1 MFGWRG
7 LGQADGIVGSLDAE
21 QGAVRL
27 VGRSVGHNGEVS
39 RQMGMEMSRPC
50 AHFNLFPTADPA
62 IINANSRAHCDL
74 HPPGMRIYYGRGH
87 LGSDTQLI
95 GFVSGWESSVI

>member
-1 MFGWRG
+1 M
-7 LGQADGIVGSLDAE
+7 GQADGIVGSLDAE
-21 QGAVRL
+21 QGAARL
-27 VGRSVGHNGEVS
+27 GGRSAGRNDEVS
-39 RQMGMEMSRPC
+39 RQMGMEMSRLC
-50 AHFNLFPTADPA
+50 AHFNLFPTADTG
-62 IINANSRAHCDL
+62 ITNANSHTHGNL

>member
-1 MFGWRG
+1 M
-7 LGQADGIVGSLDAE
+7 GQADGIVGSLDAE
-21 QGAVRL
+21 QGAAWL
-27 VGRSVGHNGEVS
+27 VGRSAGCNGEVS

-50 AHFNLFPTADPA
+50 AYSNLFPTADTG
-62 IINANSRAHCDL
+62 ITNANSHAHSDL

-95 GFVSGWESSVI
+95 GLVSG